1 MVSHAGFYEVMISSM
16 FKDLLLKGDPR
27 PWFALLLGGY
37 VVCGLSFL
45 GFGRTP
51 WQVGLTVMTAFV
63 ADFLLHRLL
72 RKRGGFP
79 WSGLITGC
87 GLSLLLDCGS
97 NPWLPMLPPLLAIG
111 SKQLFTVNGRHV
123 YNPALIG
130 LIASMALGGGLV
142 SPAPAYQWGGTWAI
156 ALFLAG
162 LAMVVFMPQIERSW
176 MALRRR

>member
-1 MVSHAGFYEVMISSM
+1 M
-16 FKDLLLKGDPR
+16 
-27 PWFALLLGGY
+27 
-37 VVCGLSFL
+37 VCGLSFL

-51 WQVGLTVMTAFV
+51 WQVELMVMTAFV
-63 ADFLLHRLL
+63 ADFLLDRLL

-111 SKQLFTVNGRHV
+111 SKHLFTVNGRHV
-123 YNPALIG
+123 YNPALFG

-142 SPAPAYQWGGTWAI
+142 LPAPAYQWGGTWAI

-162 LAMVVFMPQIERSW
+162 LAMVVFMPPMSSR
-176 MALRRR
+176 